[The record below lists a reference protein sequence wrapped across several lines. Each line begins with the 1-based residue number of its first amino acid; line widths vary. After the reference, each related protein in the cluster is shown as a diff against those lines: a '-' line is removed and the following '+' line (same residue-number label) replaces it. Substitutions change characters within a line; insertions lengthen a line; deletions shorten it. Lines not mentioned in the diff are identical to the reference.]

1 MLEAPGTR
9 PVLRNAPFIVSQRD
23 LESAVWTRSSRIHA
37 SALNGWETLVDAAD
51 VPGIHALRDSLPCDI
66 SRPSIPLA
74 EFVRFSESVVERRR
88 DVALP
93 WLAGMRFDLATLG
106 GALGEP
112 VLGAT
117 RVGTALKRLVDVFV
131 VLQDCTEMTLE
142 RDAGEGSGGM
152 ASVSYRIL
160 DPDIWPRH
168 HDAMFTLGI
177 VAQIIRSG
185 ARSLRGGNSCVRE
198 CGWDGWDKVE
208 FAFEAEAHQMRGD
221 IAKTLN
227 APCRFGADTNQIRFP
242 AALLDL
248 ALPSERPSNDLSVV
262 NRAIVE
268 HRRTTPLVERL
279 AQVVWRDMN
288 CRPVEQERI
297 AREIGMSSRTMRR
310 KLAEE
315 GRSFQ
320 EVLDECRMRQALFEF
335 RTRPDLSIAEI
346 ALRLGYAE
354 HSNFTRAFHRWNG
367 VSPQAFRAQMECR
380 TH

>member
-1 MLEAPGTR
+1 MPETTMAHQRAQFNR
-9 PVLRNAPFIVSQRD
+9 PTPARNTASQ
-23 LESAVWTRSSRIHA
+23 VHV
-37 SALNGWETLVDAAD
+37 SALGGWDGLVDAAV
-51 VPGIHALRDSLPCDI
+51 VPEIHALRDSLPCDI
-66 SRPSIPLA
+66 SRPSIPLS
-74 EFVRFSESVVERRR
+74 EFVRFSESVVARAR
-88 DVALP
+88 DVAIP
-93 WLAGMRFDLATLG
+93 WAAGMRFDLATLG

-117 RVGTALKRLVDVFV
+117 RVGSALRRLVDLFV

-142 RDAGEGSGGM
+142 RDRGGREEGM

-177 VAQIIRSG
+177 VAQIIRRGTGG
-185 ARSLRGGNSCVRE
+185 A
-198 CGWDGWDKVE
+198 WDKVE
-208 FAFEAEAHQMRGD
+208 FAFEAEAHEMRGD
-221 IAKTLN
+221 IGKVLN
-227 APCRFGADTNQIRFP
+227 APCSFGGDTNQIRFP
-242 AALLDL
+242 AAMLDL
-248 ALPSERPSNDLSVV
+248 ALPALRPSNDLTQV

-268 HRRTTPLVERL
+268 HRRRTPLVERL

-288 CRPVEQERI
+288 CRPIEQERI

-315 GRSFQ
+315 GSSFQ

-354 HSNFTRAFHRWNG
+354 HSNFTRAFHRWSG
-367 VSPQAFRAQMECR
+367 VSPQAWRARMIR
-380 TH
+380 TAH

>member
-1 MLEAPGTR
+1 MTQGLDTSPLWRTFQDNPAHRR
-9 PVLRNAPFIVSQRD
+9 PSQ
-23 LESAVWTRSSRIHA
+23 IHA
-37 SALNGWETLVDAAD
+37 SALNGWDALVDADD
-51 VPGIHALRDSLPCDI
+51 VPEIHALRDSLPCDI

-74 EFVRFSESVVERRR
+74 KFVRFSESVVERRR
-88 DVALP
+88 DVAIP

-117 RVGTALKRLVDVFV
+117 RVGNALKRLVDVFV
-131 VLQDCTEMTLE
+131 VLQDCTEMKLE
-142 RDAGEGSGGM
+142 RDGDGGGM
-152 ASVSYRIL
+152 ASVNYRIL

-168 HDAMFTLGI
+168 YDAMFTLGI
-177 VAQIIRSG
+177 VAQLIMRG
-185 ARSLRGGNSCVRE
+185 ARSLRPGNDGAR
-198 CGWDGWDKVE
+198 DGWDKVE
-208 FAFEAEAHQMRGD
+208 FAFEAEAHEMLGD
-221 IAKTLN
+221 IGKVLN
-227 APCRFGADTNQIRFP
+227 APCRFGAETNQIRFP

-248 ALPSERPSNDLSVV
+248 ALPAEHPSNDLSAV

-268 HRRTTPLVERL
+268 HRRRTPLVERL

-288 CRPVEQERI
+288 CRPIEQERI

-315 GRSFQ
+315 GSSFQ

-354 HSNFTRAFHRWNG
+354 HSNFTRAFHRWSG
-367 VSPQAFRAQMECR
+367 VSPQAFRSRIERRA
-380 TH
+380 H